1 MRDEIRA
8 RIEAVKNGEVPG
20 GYIKTEIGVLPEEWA
35 VRPLSEI
42 SSVITDQAGEE
53 ELETLSI
60 SAGIGFVN
68 QAQKFGKELSGK
80 QYSKYTVLQKGDFAY
95 NKGNSKRYPQGC
107 TYMLRER
114 DKAAVPNVF
123 ECFRIKEGVPEYYE
137 QLFIHGFMN
146 EQLAAK
152 INHGVRD
159 DGLLNLTDEDFYST
173 QLPFPTTHEQQR
185 IAEILYTCD
194 RAIRLKQE
202 LIDEKRKQKQSMM
215 NRLLLPNCTDHI
227 PGTELSQWKKVTL
240 FDCCRRKGEYG
251 LNAPACDYSP
261 ELPQYIR
268 ITDIDDNGQYIREAP
283 VSVVSTE
290 ASNYYLHP
298 GDLLFVRTGG
308 TTGKVYHY
316 RESDGL
322 LVYAGFLIRFSVNTE
337 MFDDYYIYAQFE
349 TTSYWNWV
357 KTMSTRS
364 GQPGINA
371 EEYGSYSFWVP
382 EDIKK
387 QHEIAAAF
395 KCIDHELHLLN
406 NEVFAWQQKKKFL
419 MQLLLTGLVRVNA

>member
-114 DKAAVPNVF
+114 EKAAVPNVF
-123 ECFRIKEGVPEYYE
+123 ECFRIREGVPEYYE

-146 EQLAAK
+146 KQLSEK

-159 DGLLNLTDEDFYST
+159 DGLLNLTDKDFYST
-173 QLPFPTTHEQQR
+173 KVPFPSVREQRR
-185 IAEILYTCD
+185 IAEILDMYD
-194 RAIRLKQE
+194 HAIRLRRE
-202 LIDEKRKQKQSMM
+202 LIEEKRKQKRGLMEKLLSPRDENDPVNAWETRTFQEVCRFINGRAYKQEELLERGKYPVLRVGNLFTKDDWYYSDLELPEHQYIENGDLIYAWSASFGPQIWRGEKVIYHYHIWKVIPEDVILKEYLYQYFQYDVQLLVKEQQGGTMSHVTKETMEKRTCRFPSIERQRIIAQILAKADQS
-215 NRLLLPNCTDHI
+215 I
-227 PGTELSQWKKVTL
+227 ELSEQ
-240 FDCCRRKGEYG
+240 
-251 LNAPACDYSP
+251 
-261 ELPQYIR
+261 EL
-268 ITDIDDNGQYIREAP
+268 
-283 VSVVSTE
+283 
-290 ASNYYLHP
+290 
-298 GDLLFVRTGG
+298 
-308 TTGKVYHY
+308 
-316 RESDGL
+316 
-322 LVYAGFLIRFSVNTE
+322 
-337 MFDDYYIYAQFE
+337 
-349 TTSYWNWV
+349 SYWL
-357 KTMSTRS
+357 
-364 GQPGINA
+364 
-371 EEYGSYSFWVP
+371 E
-382 EDIKK
+382 
-387 QHEIAAAF
+387 
-395 KCIDHELHLLN
+395 
-406 NEVFAWQQKKKFL
+406 KKKAL